1 MNPWRGLR
9 GLPRSVWIL
18 SLTTLVNRL
27 GTMALPFMAL
37 YLTRSRGYTGGE
49 AGLVLTVYGLSA
61 LVAGPLSGRLCDRVG
76 AARVAQAALLLSG
89 AIVMTIPFART
100 LGAILG
106 ITVLWA
112 LTNESFRPANLT
124 LFSSIVE
131 PEKRKAAF
139 ALARLAVNLGM
150 SIGPAAG
157 GFLASVSFPALFF
170 VDGASSLVAGV
181 VLLMS
186 AARLGIAA
194 PEPAGGRRGLDSPSG
209 AATGAAPSGPIA
221 WTDRQLLYFL
231 VALLPILVVFFQ
243 HEASMPLFLVGD
255 LHMKE
260 SSYGLLFTLNTALI
274 ILLEV
279 PLNLRTAHW
288 PHRRTLATGAFLV
301 GAGFGAM
308 ALCRGPLGAAITVV
322 IWTFGEMML
331 LPGSSAYVADI
342 SPVERR
348 GSYMGLYT
356 MSFSAAFTIGPG
368 LGVALLERF
377 GARVLWGAAFALG
390 CLSTVMLGR
399 VKSRFWTP
407 PVDAAPL
414 VLPPTGEAL

>member
-9 GLPRSVWIL
+9 GLPRTVWIL

-37 YLTRSRGYTGGE
+37 YLTRSRGFTGTE

-76 AARVAQAALLLSG
+76 AARVAQAALLISG
-89 AIVMTIPFART
+89 ATVMTIPLARS
-100 LGAILG
+100 LGEILG

-112 LTNESFRPANLT
+112 FTNESFRPANLT
-124 LFSSIVE
+124 MFSSLVE
-131 PEKRKAAF
+131 PGSRKAAF

-157 GFLASVSFPALFF
+157 GFLASVSFPALFV
-170 VDGASSLVAGV
+170 VDGATSLVAGV
-181 VLLMS
+181 VLLLS
-186 AARLGIAA
+186 AARLRFGA
-194 PEPAGGRRGLDSPSG
+194 PAHTGTRPGLDHPGSPSAGSAAGGQS
-209 AATGAAPSGPIA
+209 A
-221 WTDRQLLYFL
+221 WTDRHLLYFL

-260 SSYGLLFTLNTALI
+260 SWYGLLFTLNTFLI

-288 PHRRTLATGAFLV
+288 PHRRTLAIGAFLV

-308 ALCRGPLGAAITVV
+308 ALCRGPLGAAFTVV

-342 SPVERR
+342 SPAERR

-377 GARVLWGAAFALG
+377 GARVLWVAAFALG

-399 VKSRFWTP
+399 VKTGAWSAPAEAVP
-407 PVDAAPL
+407 P

>member
-9 GLPRSVWIL
+9 GLPRTVWIL

-37 YLTRSRGYTGGE
+37 YLTRSRGFTGAE

-76 AARVAQAALLLSG
+76 AARVAQAALLISG
-89 AIVMTIPFART
+89 ATVMTIPFART
-100 LGAILG
+100 LGEILA

-124 LFSSIVE
+124 MFSSLVE
-131 PEKRKAAF
+131 PGSRKAAF

-157 GFLASVSFPALFF
+157 GFLASVSFPALFV
-170 VDGASSLVAGV
+170 VDGATSLVAGV
-181 VLLMS
+181 VLLVS
-186 AARLGIAA
+186 AARLRFGA
-194 PEPAGGRRGLDSPSG
+194 PVHTGARPGLDHQGSP
-209 AATGAAPSGPIA
+209 AAVSAAGPPSA
-221 WTDRQLLYFL
+221 WTDRHLLYFL
-231 VALLPILVVFFQ
+231 IALLPILVVFFQ

-255 LHMKE
+255 LHMRE
-260 SSYGLLFTLNTALI
+260 SWYGLLFTLNTVLI

-279 PLNLRTAHW
+279 PLNLKTAHW
-288 PHRRTLATGAFLV
+288 PHRRTLGIGAFLV

-308 ALCRGPLGAAITVV
+308 ALCRGPLGTALTVV

-342 SPVERR
+342 SPAERR

-377 GARVLWGAAFALG
+377 GARVLWVAAFALG
-390 CLSTVMLGR
+390 CLSTAMLGR
-399 VKSRFWTP
+399 VPAVAW
-407 PVDAAPL
+407 AAPAEAAPP

>member
-9 GLPRSVWIL
+9 GLPRTVWIL

-37 YLTRSRGYTGGE
+37 YLTRSRGFTGAE
-49 AGLVLTVYGLSA
+49 AGLVLTVYGLAA

-76 AARVAQAALLLSG
+76 AARVAQAALLISG
-89 AIVMTIPFART
+89 ATVMTIPLART

-124 LFSSIVE
+124 MFSSLVD
-131 PEKRKAAF
+131 PGSRKAAF

-157 GFLASVSFPALFF
+157 GFLASVSFPALFV
-170 VDGASSLVAGV
+170 VDGATSLAAGV
-181 VLLMS
+181 VLLLS
-186 AARLGIAA
+186 AARLRFGGPVPTGTRPGPDRPGSLAA
-194 PEPAGGRRGLDSPSG
+194 GSAAGRP
-209 AATGAAPSGPIA
+209 TA
-221 WTDRQLLYFL
+221 WADRHLLYFL

-260 SSYGLLFTLNTALI
+260 SWYGLLFTLNTVLI

-288 PHRRTLATGAFLV
+288 PHRRTLAIGAFLV

-342 SPVERR
+342 SPAERR

-377 GARVLWGAAFALG
+377 GARVLWVAAFALG
-390 CLSTVMLGR
+390 CLSTALLWR
-399 VKSRFWTP
+399 VQTRAWAS
-407 PVDAAPL
+407 PVEAAPP

>member
-9 GLPRSVWIL
+9 GLPRTVWIL

-37 YLTRSRGYTGGE
+37 YLTRSRGFSGSE
-49 AGLVLTVYGLSA
+49 AGLVLTVYGLAA
-61 LVAGPLSGRLCDRVG
+61 LLAGPLSGRLCDRVG
-76 AARVAQAALLLSG
+76 AVRVAQAALLLSG
-89 AIVMTIPFART
+89 AMVMTLPLART
-100 LGAILG
+100 LGGIMG

-124 LFSSIVE
+124 LFSTLVD
-131 PEKRKAAF
+131 PKQRKAAF

-150 SIGPAAG
+150 SIGPAVG
-157 GFLASVSFPALFF
+157 GFLASVSFPALFL
-170 VDGASSLVAGV
+170 VDGASSLLAGI
-181 VLLMS
+181 VLVLS
-186 AARLGIAA
+186 AARMSVGVPA
-194 PEPAGGRRGLDSPSG
+194 PAGERRDPDRSLGRTG
-209 AATGAAPSGPIA
+209 GAAPGGPAA
-221 WTDRQLLYFL
+221 WTDRHLLYFL

-243 HEASMPLFLVGD
+243 HEASMPLFLVDD

-260 SSYGLLFTLNTALI
+260 SSYGLLFTLNTVLI

-279 PLNLRTAHW
+279 PLNLRTSHW
-288 PHRRTLATGAFLV
+288 PHRRTLALGAFLI

-308 ALCRGPLGAAITVV
+308 ALCSGPLGIVLTVA

-342 SPVERR
+342 SPAARR

-377 GARVLWGAAFALG
+377 GARVLWAAAFALG
-390 CLSTVMLGR
+390 CLSTAMLGR
-399 VKSRFWTP
+399 VRSRAGDAP
-407 PVDAAPL
+407 GEAAPL

>member
-9 GLPRSVWIL
+9 GLPRTVWIL
-18 SLTTLVNRL
+18 SLTTFVNRL

-37 YLTRSRGYTGGE
+37 YLTRSRGFTGAE
-49 AGLVLTVYGLSA
+49 AGLVLTVYGLAA
-61 LVAGPLSGRLCDRVG
+61 LVAGPLSGRLCDCVG
-76 AARVAQAALLLSG
+76 AARVAQAALLISG
-89 AIVMTIPFART
+89 ATVMTIPLAHTF
-100 LGAILG
+100 GAILG

-124 LFSSIVE
+124 MFSSLVD
-131 PEKRKAAF
+131 PGSRKAAF

-150 SIGPAAG
+150 SVGPAAG
-157 GFLASVSFPALFF
+157 GFLASVSFPALFV
-170 VDGASSLVAGV
+170 VDGATSLVAGV
-181 VLLMS
+181 VLLLS
-186 AARLGIAA
+186 AARLRFGGPVPTGTRPGPDHPGSLAA
-194 PEPAGGRRGLDSPSG
+194 GSAPGRP
-209 AATGAAPSGPIA
+209 TA
-221 WTDRQLLYFL
+221 WTDRHLLYFL

-260 SSYGLLFTLNTALI
+260 SWYGLLFTLNTVLI

-279 PLNLRTAHW
+279 PLNLKTAHW

-342 SPVERR
+342 SPAERR

-377 GARVLWGAAFALG
+377 GARVLWVAAFALG
-390 CLSTVMLGR
+390 CLSTAMLGR
-399 VKSRFWTP
+399 VRTRAW
-407 PVDAAPL
+407 AAPIEAAPP

>member
-9 GLPRSVWIL
+9 GLPRTVWIL

-37 YLTRSRGYTGGE
+37 YLTRSRGFTGAE
-49 AGLVLTVYGLSA
+49 AGLVLTVYGLAA

-76 AARVAQAALLLSG
+76 AARVAQAALLISG
-89 AIVMTIPFART
+89 ATVMTIPLART
-100 LGAILG
+100 FGAILG

-124 LFSSIVE
+124 MFSSLVD
-131 PEKRKAAF
+131 PGSRKAAF

-157 GFLASVSFPALFF
+157 GFLASVSFPALFV
-170 VDGASSLVAGV
+170 VDGATSLVAGV
-181 VLLMS
+181 VLLLS
-186 AARLGIAA
+186 AARLRF
-194 PEPAGGRRGLDSPSG
+194 GGPVRTGTRPGLDHPGSLSAG
-209 AATGAAPSGPIA
+209 SATGHPTA
-221 WTDRQLLYFL
+221 WIDRHLLYFL

-260 SSYGLLFTLNTALI
+260 SWYGLLFTLNTVLI

-279 PLNLRTAHW
+279 PLNLKTAHW
-288 PHRRTLATGAFLV
+288 PHPRTLALGAFLV

-342 SPVERR
+342 SPAERR

-377 GARVLWGAAFALG
+377 GARVLWVAAFALG
-390 CLSTVMLGR
+390 CLSTALLGR
-399 VKSRFWTP
+399 VKTRAR
-407 PVDAAPL
+407 AAPVEAAPP

>member
-9 GLPRSVWIL
+9 GLPRTVWIL
-18 SLTTLVNRL
+18 SATTLVNRL

-37 YLTRSRGYTGGE
+37 YLTRSRGFSGAE
-49 AGLVLTVYGLSA
+49 AGLVLTVYGLAA
-61 LVAGPLSGRLCDRVG
+61 LLAGPLSGRLCDRVG
-76 AARVAQAALLLSG
+76 AVRVAQAALLLSG
-89 AIVMTIPFART
+89 ATVMALPFART
-100 LGAILG
+100 LGAILA

-124 LFSSIVE
+124 LFSSFVE
-131 PEKRKAAF
+131 PERRKAAF

-150 SIGPAAG
+150 SVGPAAG
-157 GFLASVSFPALFF
+157 GFLASVSFPVLFY
-170 VDGASSLVAGV
+170 VDGASSLAAGV
-181 VLLMS
+181 VLVLS
-186 AARLGIAA
+186 ARYLAA
-194 PEPAGGRRGLDSPSG
+194 GNPAPAGSGGGRDRSRGPS
-209 AATGAAPSGPIA
+209 SGSDLGGPRA
-221 WTDRQLLYFL
+221 WTDRHLLYFL

-243 HEASMPLFLVGD
+243 HEASMPLFLVGH
-255 LHMKE
+255 LSMKE

-288 PHRRTLATGAFLV
+288 THRRTLALGAFLV

-308 ALCRGPLGAAITVV
+308 ALCSGPLGVALTVV

-342 SPVERR
+342 APPERR

-368 LGVALLERF
+368 LGVAILERF
-377 GARVLWGAAFALG
+377 GARVLWGAAFAFG
-390 CLSTVMLGR
+390 CVSMAMLGR
-399 VKSRFWTP
+399 VGSRVGTA
-407 PVDAAPL
+407 PVEAAPL